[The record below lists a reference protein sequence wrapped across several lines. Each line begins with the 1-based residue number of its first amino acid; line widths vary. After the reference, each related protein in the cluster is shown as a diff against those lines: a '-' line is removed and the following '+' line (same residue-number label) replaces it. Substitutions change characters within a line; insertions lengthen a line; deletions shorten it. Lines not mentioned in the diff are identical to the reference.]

1 MNRLAVGLGDEHLD
15 GLSEKSSGCFGLVGE
30 VDGEKFADRRRPF
43 RWTGAQLV

>member
-15 GLSEKSSGCFGLVGE
+15 GLRKEFGGCFGLVGE
-30 VDGEKFADRRRPF
+30 VDEEKFADRRRPF